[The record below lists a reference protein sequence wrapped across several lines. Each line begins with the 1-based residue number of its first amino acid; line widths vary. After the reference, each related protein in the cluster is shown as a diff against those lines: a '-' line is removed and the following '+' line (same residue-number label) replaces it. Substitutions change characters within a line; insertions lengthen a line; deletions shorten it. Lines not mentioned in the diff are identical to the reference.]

1 MQLGGGL
8 GWGMVGVCCDL
19 FGWNGGYDC
28 NGMPVSCEVA
38 GAVVGCVET
47 LRDMGLTRPGP
58 GLWRERKRER
68 VSYLEWFVN
77 LQVLQT
83 VVCTVLYKHHRAL

>member
-1 MQLGGGL
+1 MCVVTCLAGKVGMIALICLCLVRLLERWLGA
-8 GWGMVGVCCDL
+8 WRCCVIWVL
-19 FGWNGGYDC
+19 
-28 NGMPVSCEVA
+28 
-38 GAVVGCVET
+38 
-47 LRDMGLTRPGP
+47 PGP
-58 GLWRERKRER
+58 VLDCGERKRER